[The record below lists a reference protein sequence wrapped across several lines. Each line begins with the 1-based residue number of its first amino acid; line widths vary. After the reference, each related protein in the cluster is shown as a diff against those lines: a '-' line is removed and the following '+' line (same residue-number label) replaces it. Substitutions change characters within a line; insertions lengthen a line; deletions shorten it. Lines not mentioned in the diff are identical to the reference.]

1 MRPLSLIALLLALP
15 CAALAAPAAAKDDDF
30 EPDEPLRSLAL
41 GPLPRAKAMVSAD
54 VGWLRS
60 GVGLGVGLG
69 AALDLVLRIDAMP
82 LYEKGFG
89 GQRELQG
96 GLRFSPI
103 AEEDLRL
110 TVQATGGQVFISK
123 PAEVVTFTTVRG
135 EILLGATFDLLSP
148 YARLGVRTMS
158 RNVEGAD
165 AWQREEE
172 IGLGVERVLGRF
184 VVGAEGYLLARP
196 HRSGMGQWRLRVG
209 YAL

>member
-1 MRPLSLIALLLALP
+1 MRPLTLIALLLALP
-15 CAALAAPAAAKDDDF
+15 CTVPAAEKDDDF
-30 EPDEPLRSLAL
+30 EPDEPMRSLAL
-41 GPLPRAKAMVSAD
+41 GPLPRARAMVSAD

-60 GVGLGVGLG
+60 GIGMGVGLG

-110 TVQATGGQVFISK
+110 TVQVTGGQVFISK
-123 PAEVVTFTTVRG
+123 TAEVVSFTTVRG

-148 YARLGVRTMS
+148 YARLGVRALK
-158 RNVEGAD
+158 RDVEGAD
-165 AWQREEE
+165 AWEREEE
-172 IGLGVERVLGRF
+172 IGVGVERVLGRF
-184 VVGAEGYLLARP
+184 VLGAEGFVLARP

>member
-1 MRPLSLIALLLALP
+1 VRPLTLIALLLALP
-15 CAALAAPAAAKDDDF
+15 RAALAAPAAKDDDF
-30 EPDEPLRSLAL
+30 EPDEPMRSLAL
-41 GPLPRAKAMVSAD
+41 GPLPRAQARVSAD

-69 AALDLVLRIDAMP
+69 ATLDLVLRLDAMP
-82 LYEKGFG
+82 LYEEGFG
-89 GQRELQG
+89 GQRELQA

-110 TVQATGGQVFISK
+110 TVQATGGQVFISM
-123 PAEVVTFTTVRG
+123 PAEVVSFTTVRG

-148 YARLGVRTMS
+148 YARLGVRALK
-158 RNVEGAD
+158 RDVEGAD
-165 AWQREEE
+165 AWEREEE

-184 VVGAEGYLLARP
+184 VLGAEGFVLARP